1 MIIMALFKKKAK
13 EEPVVVQETKP
24 VEDKENKVSNAAVLV
39 MEAVYKNKKKEFV
52 NFYMLYKGE
61 KPTLRDLQGAQA
73 AQLSKMKSEE
83 DTAGVEKLTIV
94 NLIPYSL

>member
-1 MIIMALFKKKAK
+1 MALFKKKAK
-13 EEPVVVQETKP
+13 EEPVVMKELTP
-24 VEDKENKVSNAAVLV
+24 VEEKENKVSNSAILV

-52 NFYMLYKGE
+52 NFYMLYKGD

-73 AQLSKMKSEE
+73 AQLSKMRAAEE
-83 DTAGVEKLTIV
+83 TAGVEKLTIV